1 MKLEKYCR
9 MTLSHFGIV
18 HILIVVVSTL
28 IHWKPSFYSLI
39 KSCNSCSFFF
49 SAKIDSEEED
59 EDDLFSGKK
68 EKSESDNDEEEE
80 SEEEPQQPK
89 KVIVVKCKYSTYRT
103 QTFIFILYLCTIL
116 YLFSYGFHSIY
127 WDVLWNHDP
136 SQVTFFYSPKEVLTL
151 LQN

>member
-1 MKLEKYCR
+1 MQDDTKPFWNSLYPYSCGQ
-9 MTLSHFGIV
+9 HFDSLKSKFLFLNQRRNLV
-18 HILIVVVSTL
+18 LVVL
-28 IHWKPSFYSLI
+28 
-39 KSCNSCSFFF
+39 FF

-103 QTFIFILYLCTIL
+103 QTFKFILYLCTIL

-127 WDVLWNHDP
+127 
-136 SQVTFFYSPKEVLTL
+136 
-151 LQN
+151 